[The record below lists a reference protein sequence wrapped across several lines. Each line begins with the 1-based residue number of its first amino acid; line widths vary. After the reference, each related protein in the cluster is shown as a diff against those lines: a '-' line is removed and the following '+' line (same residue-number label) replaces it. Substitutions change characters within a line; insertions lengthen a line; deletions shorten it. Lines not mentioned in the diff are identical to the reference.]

1 MPPKKVDT
9 AAEGAAE
16 TAASGMRSDDVL
28 FLIDCLQHTTG
39 GQVQKYGLP
48 LATSAAKGGAKI
60 GEGADGNNDVAIG
73 TQPSPVK
80 RTPKKNA
87 ARKAPYKIAK
97 REETPLQS
105 PSDNNI
111 CHIVTKTIW
120 QIWSTATTTLSD
132 LFKHLLASGLG
143 ANFGLLEAD
152 ICNSG
157 ISDFP
162 TNSVRFLDS
171 CHSAKVGA
179 SPAFILKTKYLR
191 QAQVNSSVVDFTEV
205 AKECQVVSKGAA
217 AKRYER
223 MMRAHGIH
231 PNGGPG
237 RAPTA
242 RQPKTER
249 NAGPSPT
256 KKPKGKAA
264 AFDESM
270 NVDDDE
276 EPAGSDNF
284 KAENSQDEE
293 LLVIKSEQFYDVQD
307 LQED

>member
-1 MPPKKVDT
+1 MPPAT
-9 AAEGAAE
+9 NEE
-16 TAASGMRSDDVL
+16 QFR
-28 FLIDCLQHTTG
+28 FLISCIRW
-39 GQVQKYGLP
+39 
-48 LATSAAKGGAKI
+48 S
-60 GEGADGNNDVAIG
+60 NNG
-73 TQPSPVK
+73 K
-80 RTPKKNA
+80 
-87 ARKAPYKIAK
+87 
-97 REETPLQS
+97 
-105 PSDNNI
+105 
-111 CHIVTKTIW
+111 
-120 QIWSTATTTLSD
+120 
-132 LFKHLLASGLG
+132 
-143 ANFGLLEAD
+143 
-152 ICNSG
+152 
-157 ISDFP
+157 
-162 TNSVRFLDS
+162 
-171 CHSAKVGA
+171 
-179 SPAFILKTKYLR
+179 
-191 QAQVNSSVVDFTEV
+191 VDFTEV

-256 KKPKGKAA
+256 KKAKGKAA

-276 EPAGSDNF
+276 EPAASDNF

-293 LLVIKSEQFYDVQD
+293 LLVIKSEQFYEVQD